1 MNKRSLRYT
10 VTAALLTLVSTAA
23 YSQTNSLSATI
34 PFAFRAVGS
43 DFPAG
48 KYKVVPAKVASGAI
62 GTMQLQNVETGKSVF
77 IQAKSPATESKN
89 ARPRLT
95 FQCVTDEGCALSKLW
110 SGTGSGMEFPTPALT
125 PSQKER
131 YETVYLDHATAK
143 K

>member
-10 VTAALLTLVSTAA
+10 LTAALLTLACTAA
-23 YSQTNSLSATI
+23 YSQTNTLTATI

-48 KYKVVPAKVASGAI
+48 KYKVRPAKGASGAL
-62 GTMQLQNVETGKSVF
+62 GTMQLQSVDTGKSVF
-77 IQAKSPATESKN
+77 IQAKAPATESKN
-89 ARPRLT
+89 ARPRLM
-95 FQCVTDEGCALSKLW
+95 FQCVSDEGCALSKLW

-131 YETVYLDHATAK
+131 YETIYLDQAVK